1 MEYDGWPIARLI
13 DRELGSFSL
22 FKTIKTIASVDKP
35 EDITVRWTRDVWV
48 GSKLPPNYPEH
59 LILCESASELTEDRW
74 RTNLFEAQ
82 RCLDPK
88 RDFRGRARQSITLQG
103 GTKDLYVSPHL
114 GFVLE
119 LWRGKPQSEA
129 GLIEPM
135 QEAKRQLLPI
145 YRMIADLSQN
155 TNITVAE
162 AQRDIEA
169 VEAEEKYEEG
179 GRSPVLVNHYE
190 RNAALRAAAISI
202 HGTRCWGCGFSFQEV
217 YGKHGAGYIEVH
229 HLRPVSSYIGKV
241 TVVPRTDM
249 AVLCSNCHRMVHH
262 HPNSPLSLEQL
273 RMTLRK

>member
-1 MEYDGWPIARLI
+1 MNTDTARELHFEAFRQVFKLVKPETFGHGREGRHDGNEGVQWNAWVDQGGDGLVSGHVGVNLEGMEYDGWPIARLI

-135 QEAKRQLLPI
+135 QDVFDTLEWPSSILGNGPPAMTKAVTLKAARVLEGT
-145 YRMIADLSQN
+145 D
-155 TNITVAE
+155 
-162 AQRDIEA
+162 AQEKSERDA
-169 VEAEEKYEEG
+169 V
-179 GRSPVLVNHYE
+179 RRDP
-190 RNAALRAAAISI
+190 
-202 HGTRCWGCGFSFQEV
+202 
-217 YGKHGAGYIEVH
+217 
-229 HLRPVSSYIGKV
+229 
-241 TVVPRTDM
+241 PR
-249 AVLCSNCHRMVHH
+249 V
-262 HPNSPLSLEQL
+262 
-273 RMTLRK
+273 